1 MRPPRAAFVDY
12 RLGHTA
18 GKRSDEADQLAIV
31 RGALDLLR
39 DATEPGVVVE
49 LRRVWS
55 DDRSWKEHPLSSGGS
70 RGDGRSARSAEPAY
84 QLEEDRLLAQARHAP
99 GARCGACVGAD
110 P

>member
-1 MRPPRAAFVDY
+1 VRPPRAAFVDY
-12 RLGHTA
+12 PLGHTA
-18 GKRSDEADQLAIV
+18 GKPGDPADQLALV

-39 DATEPGVVVE
+39 AATEPSAIVD

-55 DDRSWKEHPLSSGGS
+55 DDRSWKEHPLSSGAAK
-70 RGDGRSARSAEPAY
+70 GDGRAARSPLPAY
-84 QLEEDRLLAQARHAP
+84 QTEEDRVQAEARHAP